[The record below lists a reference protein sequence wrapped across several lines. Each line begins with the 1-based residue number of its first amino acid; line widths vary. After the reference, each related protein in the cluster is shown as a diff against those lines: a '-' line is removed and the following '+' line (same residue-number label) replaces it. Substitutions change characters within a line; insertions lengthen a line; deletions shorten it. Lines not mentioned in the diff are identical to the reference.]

1 MDEPGASPA
10 ARREAISIWL
20 ANVSQGFRMPTCKHC
35 KTTFAAEDLVRHEK
49 GRLVVVH
56 CPDCKHVVGTYNR
69 HSGPPRTDNRA

>member
-1 MDEPGASPA
+1 
-10 ARREAISIWL
+10 
-20 ANVSQGFRMPTCKHC
+20 MPTCKHC
-35 KTTFAAEDLVRHEK
+35 KATFTAEDLVRHEK